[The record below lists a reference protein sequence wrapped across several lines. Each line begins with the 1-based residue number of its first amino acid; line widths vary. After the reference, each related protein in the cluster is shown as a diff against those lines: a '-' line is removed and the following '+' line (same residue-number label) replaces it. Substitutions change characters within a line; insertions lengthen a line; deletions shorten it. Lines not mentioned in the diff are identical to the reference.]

1 MKMRKF
7 LVVKVAMAVIAGL
20 IFPIVVATPSHSVGP
35 GDIDTGLLLWLDAS
49 DPDNDGDNTNNPA
62 NGTSVTSWSDRSGNG
77 NNARILSSQGSP
89 TYRPSSNINSVP
101 AMRFVRSAG
110 NSGQVFEVPGVDIR
124 ATTRPDVTIFAVYRA
139 SNPVSGELFGV
150 WGQDNGSWD
159 RFFISNGY
167 NGTTNGVVGLGPTQG
182 GFQVNGAGDGTTRL
196 VTVLYDGNVSGSTN
210 SGPTNG
216 SKIYF
221 DGAEVNQ
228 FTDSTHPTNAQSTF
242 RIGWDGDD
250 SAFNGD
256 IAEIIIY
263 DRVLSDTDV
272 NTVSTYLADKYGVSL
287 APTVTTNAATSITR
301 TSATLNARVNAHSET
316 TTALTLRYA
325 TTSAGV
331 ASGTSPTVTP
341 TSVSGNS
348 DVSVSAVITGLTAN
362 TTYFFRVAA
371 TNIKGSDTGDILSF
385 TTSIDDVVASCSGA
399 GAILNGS
406 FENTGTR
413 SYLADTSPNDWNTT
427 ALATRNNSNQAA
439 APFTKAVIELA
450 GSNSGAAAGV
460 TAYAGNM
467 LSEIAADNGGD
478 GDTGNGVRQGLYQ
491 DVNTLVGSR
500 VFWSYWHHFRSGLT
514 SANQVSR
521 FRAAPTPSGTP
532 SGNVW
537 NATEQANPFGSG
549 VTATIDTTHAV
560 GPTSGWQQSS
570 GQFEPTSTSTRFLFS
585 NDTSPAPGYGN
596 LIDDVRFT
604 TYSACPMTVRIVAGR
619 ASSFQIRNIEQDTS
633 ATKILGSTFRY
644 YGPAG
649 AQLDTVSA
657 VSTGLTVSL
666 SNVANTSSAFA
677 LSASSVGTYSL
688 NYRVAYTFSG
698 TTYTSTSTLTVEV
711 VPEVTARFP
720 SEVPFDPTITVKSLP
735 GIRFNSA
742 TNAYVCF
749 DQVANRSGA
758 SISPTTISVG
768 QSSVIS
774 GAFLVS
780 SGPPLIDSG
789 TVGALTN
796 QSRLVRITSNSGV
809 LGRGGSK
816 FLRIRASSI
825 DNTDGVA
832 PSCANGISFVIEFK
846 TIKMTQTRRYVVPLK
861 NGRQQS

>member
-77 NNARILSSQGSP
+77 NNARILSGQGSP

-139 SNPVSGELFGV
+139 SNPVSGQLFGV

-301 TSATLNARVNAHSET
+301 TTATLNALVNAHSET

-331 ASGTSPTVTP
+331 ASGASPTVTP

-385 TTSIDDVVASCSGA
+385 TTSAEDVVSSCAGA

-406 FENTGTR
+406 FENGST
-413 SYLADTSPNDWNTT
+413 DWRTT
-427 ALATRNNSNQAA
+427 ALDGGFEIWTGMSQNRSSTAQITNPSNGY
-439 APFTKAVIELA
+439 TYD
-450 GSNSGAAAGV
+450 GANIA
-460 TAYAGNM
+460 
-467 LSEIAADNGGD
+467 EIAANTQGD
-478 GDTGNGVRQGLYQ
+478 GPNSRQGLYQ
-491 DVNTLVGSR
+491 DVATIANAR
-500 VFWSYWHHFRSGLT
+500 VFWSYWHKHR
-514 SANQVSR
+514 ANTASSPWTNDQVSR
-521 FRAAPTPSGTP
+521 FRAGPSPDNGVRPASSTWTQAEQEDP
-532 SGNVW
+532 FNGV
-537 NATEQANPFGSG
+537 ATAVS
-549 VTATIDTTHAV
+549 VDHSATLNSAWT
-560 GPTSGWQQSS
+560 QSS
-570 GQFEPTSTSTRFLFS
+570 GTFSPTTSRTRFLF
-585 NDTSPAPGYGN
+585 NNQTSPAAGYGN

-749 DQVANRSGA
+749 DQVANRSAA
-758 SISPTTISVG
+758 SISPTTVSVG
-768 QSSVIS
+768 QSGLTS

-816 FLRIRASSI
+816 FLRVRASSI